1 MKNELTYWVE
11 VFHNEQKQWYWRIK
25 SANGQILA
33 TSEGYTTKQSAYEV
47 AENLHKCLLFSELIE
62 I

>member
-11 VFHNEQKQWYWRIK
+11 IFNNEQKQWYWRIR

-33 TSEGYTTKQSAYEV
+33 TSEAYTTKQSAHEV
-47 AENLHKCLLFSELIE
+47 AEKLHKSLLFSELIE